1 MTPLCRYEMVDQQK
15 REMKKKAELEKRFK
29 QNGDKADGAADG
41 AEGDATDTDS
51 DEEDDDKIT
60 EAQDAGGWRSH
71 AFMDDYGVICWRQ
84 FTQQQESC
92 SLGSDAP
99 LRWAVWP

>member
-1 MTPLCRYEMVDQQK
+1 MARCSALLALYRHCARRVSTPVTPLCRYEMVDQQK

-71 AFMDDYGVICWRQ
+71 A
-84 FTQQQESC
+84 
-92 SLGSDAP
+92 
-99 LRWAVWP
+99 

>member
-60 EAQDAGGWRSH
+60 EAQDAGGWHSH
-71 AFMDDYGVICWRQ
+71 A
-84 FTQQQESC
+84 
-92 SLGSDAP
+92 
-99 LRWAVWP
+99 